1 MEGHKGAAL
10 EYSGDAPRV
19 IAKARG
25 ILLEKI
31 IEIAVKHNITVFR
44 DADLAEVLFK
54 IDIGIHIPPDLYRAV
69 SEVLAFCYR
78 VNRDFKR
85 KIDSGN
91 LEKHKK

>member
-1 MEGHKGAAL
+1 MNEKKGAAL

-31 IEIAVKHNITVFR
+31 IKIAVKHNITVYR
-44 DADLAEVLFK
+44 DADLAEILFK
-54 IDIGIHIPPDLYRAV
+54 LDLGKEIPADLYRAV

-78 VNRDFKR
+78 VNSDFKR
-85 KIDSGN
+85 KISERV
-91 LEKHKK
+91 L